1 MCICIYNYVYIYTH
15 FKQQRRVF
23 SIEHVMNHE
32 FTAPTNV
39 FFGSAQATLL
49 LWLRVLAVLR
59 VRFSQH

>member
-39 FFGSAQATLL
+39 FLGVLKQLFYFG
-49 LWLRVLAVLR
+49 
-59 VRFSQH
+59 